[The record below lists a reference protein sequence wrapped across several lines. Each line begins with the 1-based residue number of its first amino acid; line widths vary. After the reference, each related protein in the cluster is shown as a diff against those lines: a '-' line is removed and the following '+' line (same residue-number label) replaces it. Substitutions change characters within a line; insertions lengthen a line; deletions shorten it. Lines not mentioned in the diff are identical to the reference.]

1 MFNKTTIALAVL
13 LGTGLAS
20 IAQTTKVSANLA
32 GLKEDQVVFY
42 YHQGDKSVA
51 DTVKVTDGKFT
62 WTSKITE
69 PQKVGTMLFNRYFQF
84 FAEPG
89 NIILSGGN
97 STDSIKVSG
106 SKSQEESEAFEKTLK
121 DIDDREYPLYEKW
134 GKGTKEEQLALEEKV
149 EALRNE
155 RRERT
160 DKYITEHPKSPVSV
174 NLVAEKA
181 SMGAYDKVLA
191 AYNKLDKSAQT
202 TAEGKRIAERLVLLK
217 RSAIGTPV
225 LDFTQNDTEGKP
237 VRFAAFKGKYVL
249 VDFWASWCG
258 PCRAENPNVLKAYNQ
273 YKDKNFTVVGVSL
286 DDNGENWKKAIKDDN
301 MPWTQVSDLKGWK
314 NEVSTYYGIMGIP
327 STLLVDPQ
335 GKIIAKD
342 LRGEM
347 LNKKLAE
354 LFASG
359 STGKK

>member
-1 MFNKTTIALAVL
+1 MFNKTTIAIAGL
-13 LGTGLAS
+13 LCSGIIS
-20 IAQTTKVSANLA
+20 QAQTAKVSASLT
-32 GLKEDQVVFY
+32 GIKEDQVVFY
-42 YHQGDKSVA
+42 YSQGDKSVA
-51 DTVKVTDGKFT
+51 DTVKVTAGKFT
-62 WTSKITE
+62 WNPKITE
-69 PQKVGTMLFNRYFQF
+69 PQKVGTMLFDRFFQF
-84 FAEPG
+84 FVEPG
-89 NIILSGGN
+89 TITLTGGN

-106 SKSQEESEAFEKTLK
+106 SKSQDESEAFEKTLK
-121 DIDDREYPLYEKW
+121 DIDDREYPLYQKW

-149 EALRNE
+149 DELRDE
-155 RRERT
+155 RRARM
-160 DKYITEHPKSPVSV
+160 DKYIAEHPKSFLSV

-191 AYNKLDKSAQT
+191 AYNKLDKTAQE
-202 TAEGKRIAERLVLLK
+202 TAAGKRIAKRLVIIK
-217 RSAIGTPV
+217 RSAIGEQM
-225 LDFTQNDTEGKP
+225 LDFTQNNTEGKP
-237 VRFAAFKGKYVL
+237 VRFADFKGKYVL

-273 YKDKNFTVVGVSL
+273 YKDRNFTVIGVSL
-286 DDNGENWKKAIKDDN
+286 DDKGDNWKKAIKDDN

-327 STLLVDPQ
+327 STLLIDPQ

-354 LFASG
+354 LFNAGSG
-359 STGKK
+359 RSK

>member
-1 MFNKTTIALAVL
+1 MLKTKFIIAAL
-13 LGTGLAS
+13 LCTGLGAS
-20 IAQTTKVSANLA
+20 AQITSVS
-32 GLKEDQVVFY
+32 GELKGFKEEQVVFY
-42 YHQGDKSVA
+42 YYKGDKSVS
-51 DTVKVTDGKFT
+51 DTIKVKDGKFS
-62 WTSKITE
+62 WKPNLSE
-69 PQKVGTMLFNRYFQF
+69 PQKVGAMLFQRYFQF

-89 NIILSGGN
+89 NISVTGGPAVE
-97 STDSIKVSG
+97 DLKVTG
-106 SKSQEESEAFEKTLK
+106 SKSQDEYEAYDKTLK
-121 DIDDREYPLYEKW
+121 DLDDLESPLYQKW
-134 GKGTKEEQLALEEKV
+134 GKGTKEAQVALEEKV
-149 EALRNE
+149 DSLRNV
-155 RRERT
+155 RRSRN
-160 DKYITEHPKSPVSV
+160 DKYIAAHPKSSLSLS
-174 NLVAEKA
+174 LVADKA
-181 SMGAYDKVLA
+181 MMGTYDKVQA
-191 AYNKLDKSAQT
+191 AYATLDKSAQA
-202 TAEGKRIAERLVLLK
+202 TAAGKRIAERLVLLE
-217 RSAIGTPV
+217 RSAIGTPM

-237 VRFAAFKGKYVL
+237 VRFADFKGKYVL

-286 DDNGENWKKAIKDDN
+286 DDKGENWKKAIKDDN

-354 LFASG
+354 LFNAG
-359 STGKK
+359 STGSK